1 MSGFIL
7 INKPVGPTSHD
18 IVDRVRHM
26 TGVKTVG
33 HAGTLD
39 PFASGLLIIGVGRE
53 ATREFA
59 RLVGL
64 DKRYRAVLHF
74 GATSD
79 TDDRTGVISDGHR
92 NSPYPPLFQGRGR
105 IPSPLFKKEGVGGV
119 PFMFSDKDIEQ
130 VLKRFTGKIQQL
142 PPVYSAKKIKGKKM
156 YELAREGKTFERQP
170 VEVEIYSIAITKDQK
185 PDLKPSLEF
194 SPVVL
199 GSLSLDI
206 HCSSGTYIRALA
218 RDIGAALGCG
228 AYLEE
233 LERTAIGPFGL
244 DEAVRAD
251 DLNIDN
257 WEKHLIS
264 PNQALDRCQ
273 SQGGVLGWT

>member
-64 DKRYRAVLHF
+64 DKHYLATLHL
-74 GATSD
+74 GGTSD
-79 TDDRTGVISDGHR
+79 TDDRTGRITPNEQWTMDHGPLQKTLRDSDDGTWSMIR
-92 NSPYPPLFQGRGR
+92 GPYPS
-105 IPSPLFKKEGVGGV
+105 IT
-119 PFMFSDKDIEQ
+119 Q
-130 VLKRFTGKIQQL
+130 VLKTFTGKIQQL

-156 YELAREGKTFERQP
+156 YELARAGLP
-170 VEVEIYSIAITKDQK
+170 VARSPSPVEIYSIEIVDHLPQATSH
-185 PDLKPSLEF
+185 LLT
-194 SPVVL
+194 
-199 GSLSLDI
+199 LDI